1 MGNVQNA
8 NADKGF
14 NNFLACIEGLE
25 YFNEPS
31 KKGSTIEIDVIETYI
46 RGLMYICSSEF
57 KNKLQSLYNGLYTGW
72 FDSFVHCLWNEIN
85 TYDGKWDIIDPRGG
99 NQEIRNDYKN
109 KSIARNK
116 SMLFWSWMTY
126 FKKCKGAEI
135 DDQLLVRLLH
145 FYYIRFQCYKRS
157 ATSIETIVNAFI
169 NKSGRI
175 HEIDIATKDEEE
187 EDNINSKTFSDEEV
201 LLSSLCFADEANTSK
216 IESCIWEIQEL
227 PYFLDGK
234 GVGGNTIFEFFQDK
248 EIIDRDNILNS
259 ITSFKDKIISLLG
272 IEPTG
277 TSHIDIKKILL
288 FYEIDNKAFWEQQS
302 PWYYSNYETCEWKRI
317 VRTKHFIS
325 FYKEF
330 FKKDQKSQE
339 LLQQKR
345 SEFFKENNTLNRNE
359 EQWSHRKLAILYDL
373 LSINEGI
380 WDDNYANV
388 AFGINDEEPKSEIFL
403 EQDIIW
409 KAKRYRDT
417 NNRIALSQDW
427 QKILKE
433 YNVEIIDFDEKI
445 NDSKEHV

>member
-1 MGNVQNA
+1 
-8 NADKGF
+8 
-14 NNFLACIEGLE
+14 
-25 YFNEPS
+25 
-31 KKGSTIEIDVIETYI
+31 
-46 RGLMYICSSEF
+46 
-57 KNKLQSLYNGLYTGW
+57 
-72 FDSFVHCLWNEIN
+72 
-85 TYDGKWDIIDPRGG
+85 
-99 NQEIRNDYKN
+99 
-109 KSIARNK
+109 
-116 SMLFWSWMTY
+116 MLFWSWMTY

-201 LLSSLCFADEANTSK
+201 LLSSLYFADEANTSK

-234 GVGGNTIFEFFQDK
+234 DVGGNTIFEFFQDK
-248 EIIDRDNILNS
+248 EIINRDNILNS

-272 IEPTG
+272 TEPTG
-277 TSHIDIKKILL
+277 ASHIDIKKILL
-288 FYEIDNKAFWEQQS
+288 FYKIDNKAFWEQQS

-345 SEFFKENNTLNRNE
+345 CEFFKENNTLNRNG

-380 WDDNYANV
+380 WDDNHANV
-388 AFGINDEEPKSEIFL
+388 AFDKKDDAEPNSEIFL
-403 EQDIIW
+403 GQDRVF
-409 KAKRYRDT
+409 KAKRYIDSK
-417 NNRIALSQDW
+417 NRVILSQDW
-427 QKILKE
+427 QSILKE
-433 YNVEIIDFDEKI
+433 YNVEIIDFAE
-445 NDSKEHV
+445 E